1 MKQNK
6 HALREQ
12 AESWGDKVA
21 VCWWYGQSYGVSSWW
36 TTERRQH
43 IPDRGQA
50 KTRAETA
57 EKTSVDHNEVVGFR
71 WICIYLCFEVIRCD
85 IAWYI
90 AICRDIILHIMRYH
104 KIRYIEILYPY
115 LEFLGLMSRIVSRRN
130 ISRYRTLSST
140 CQRMLP
146 THTGVHVR
154 VLVQETLRARVP
166 LLVLAV
172 PFLALCLLLVSA
184 RRSEPE
190 TTSPTYYQILP
201 TMLQFPLP

>member
-90 AICRDIILHIMRYH
+90 AICRDITSHIMRYH
-104 KIRYIEILYPY
+104 KIRYIEILYVVSI
-115 LEFLGLMSRIVSRRN
+115 SRIFGTGYRDNVSPV
-130 ISRYRTLSST
+130 SYTHLT
-140 CQRMLP
+140 LP
-146 THTGVHVR
+146 TTPYV
-154 VLVQETLRARVP
+154 
-166 LLVLAV
+166 
-172 PFLALCLLLVSA
+172 
-184 RRSEPE
+184 
-190 TTSPTYYQILP
+190 
-201 TMLQFPLP
+201 

>member
-1 MKQNK
+1 M
-6 HALREQ
+6 
-12 AESWGDKVA
+12 
-21 VCWWYGQSYGVSSWW
+21 
-36 TTERRQH
+36 
-43 IPDRGQA
+43 
-50 KTRAETA
+50 RAETKPI
-57 EKTSVDHNEVVGFR
+57 KTGVDRNHVVGFR
-71 WICIYLCFEVIRCD
+71 WICNAWCFEVIRCD